1 MAQGKRTMTCHGT
14 WATLLTYFEGEPLT
28 GIKNG
33 RQKCLGFCPVAVI
46 DTLAQATLRK
56 KRIILTQD
64 SKEVPVHHG
73 REGMALRA

>member
-1 MAQGKRTMTCHGT
+1 MASRK
-14 WATLLTYFEGEPLT
+14 AEVIEGQIL
-28 GIKNG
+28 NVSV
-33 RQKCLGFCPVAVI
+33 FCPVAVI